1 MPQGHSR
8 GKDFYSPDYASMMLS
23 HDQIWNAIDSLAERY
38 GLSASGLAKRA
49 GLDPTT
55 FNPSKRVS
63 VDGRLRWPSTES
75 LAKVLDATGADLDEF
90 MALVGR
96 KPSAGK
102 PRRKSPR
109 LDGFPSGQGLST
121 LAGAIADRRN
131 AVVRVE
137 GWEGAPLY
145 GPGTLLVV
153 SPDTPRKGDRTAIML
168 RSGLR
173 LGTFRKKTAKTVELA
188 SMTDTAPLIQ
198 VATDDILWLGRIRFA
213 SQ

>member
-1 MPQGHSR
+1 
-8 GKDFYSPDYASMMLS
+8 MMLS

-55 FNPSKRVS
+55 FNPTKRVG

-75 LAKVLDATGADLDEF
+75 LAKVLDATGANLDEF
-90 MALVGR
+90 MALIGR
-96 KPSAGK
+96 KPTGK
-102 PRRKSPR
+102 TRRKVTR
-109 LDGFPSGQGLST
+109 TDAFPSGQGLST
-121 LAGAIADRRN
+121 LAGAIVDRRN

-145 GPGTLLVV
+145 GPGTMLVV
-153 SPDTPRKGDRTAIML
+153 SPDAPRKGDRAAVMT

-173 LGTFRKKTAKTVELA
+173 IGTWRRKTAKAIELA
-188 SMTDTAPLIQ
+188 SVTDTSPVIQ
-198 VATDDILWLGRIRFA
+198 IPAGDVVWTGRIRFA

>member
-1 MPQGHSR
+1 
-8 GKDFYSPDYASMMLS
+8 MMLS

-96 KPSAGK
+96 KPTGK
-102 PRRKSPR
+102 PRRKSNR

-131 AVVRVE
+131 AVVKVE
-137 GWEGAPLY
+137 SWEGAPLY
-145 GPGTLLVV
+145 GPGTMLVV
-153 SPDTPRKGDRTAIML
+153 SPDAPRKGDRVAIMS

-173 LGTFRKKTAKTVELA
+173 LGTWRKKTAKQVELA
-188 SMTDTAPLIQ
+188 SLTDSGPVIQ
-198 VATDDILWLGRIRFA
+198 IPADDIIWLGRIRFA

>member
-1 MPQGHSR
+1 
-8 GKDFYSPDYASMMLS
+8 MMLS

-55 FNPSKRVS
+55 FNPSKRIS

-75 LAKVLDATGADLDEF
+75 LAKVLDATGTDLDEF
-90 MALVGR
+90 MALIGR
-96 KPSAGK
+96 KPTGK
-102 PRRKSPR
+102 KSRKVTRP
-109 LDGFPSGQGLST
+109 DGFPSGQGLSV
-121 LAGAIADRRN
+121 LAGQIVDRRN

-137 GWEGAPLY
+137 GWEGAPVY
-145 GPGTLLVV
+145 GPGTVLVV
-153 SPDTPRKGDRTAIML
+153 SPDAPRRGERVALMT

-173 LGTFRKKTAKTVELA
+173 LGTWRKKSGKIVELA
-188 SMTDTAPLIQ
+188 SITDSAPMLLIP
-198 VATDDILWLGRIRFA
+198 VEDVLWTGRIKFA

>member
-1 MPQGHSR
+1 
-8 GKDFYSPDYASMMLS
+8 MMLS

-96 KPSAGK
+96 KPTGK
-102 PRRKSPR
+102 MRRKTSR

-121 LAGAIADRRN
+121 LAGAVADRRN
-131 AVVRVE
+131 AVVKVE
-137 GWEGAPLY
+137 GWEGAPFY
-145 GPGTLLVV
+145 GPGTLLIV
-153 SPDTPRKGDRTAIML
+153 SPDTPRRGDRTAIMS

-173 LGTFRKKTAKTVELA
+173 LGSLRKKTTKAIELA
-188 SMTDTAPLIQ
+188 SLSDTGPVIQ
-198 VATDDILWLGRIRFA
+198 IPNDDVLWLGRIRFA